1 MEQPYMAGDVLALD
15 TAESLESA
23 EAHGSPEAHSA
34 STTTLRATPKD
45 VARYHRAIFLRC
57 ALTFGTMALCHFG
70 YLPIWVLLVAN
81 LVLYPEIY
89 LRIHDIG
96 HSSPAKRFGWV
107 ARFVPISNPIWGG
120 TRVFATIHR
129 EHHKNLGTDRDPW
142 LPYYTGHP
150 LRALFFNFIEPEYSF
165 RAFVRQEGVDREL
178 VLNVL
183 FNLAGL
189 VVGLCVFQWT
199 YVIHLLSQRVVHM
212 VGIFFFNF
220 YTHRETL
227 RESAPIGTWERA
239 EELRPVLPVL
249 RLLWGKDTI
258 DGLIYHNRHHCLGQQ
273 HIPVQNYKHLVD
285 TRAYTHFHDEWPI
298 TAIKKLNG

>member
-1 MEQPYMAGDVLALD
+1 MQSEYQFVSAQSPSSEEPGNAEPGSLADLRS
-15 TAESLESA
+15 TAS
-23 EAHGSPEAHSA
+23 
-34 STTTLRATPKD
+34 D
-45 VARYHRAIFLRC
+45 VARYHRSILIRC
-57 ALTFGTMALCHFG
+57 AATFSAMVLCHYG
-70 YLPIWVLLVAN
+70 YLPILLLLIAN

-96 HSSPAKRFGWV
+96 HGTSERRFGWA
-107 ARFVPISNPIWGG
+107 ARFVPVSNPIWGG

-129 EHHKNLGTDRDPW
+129 EHHKSLGTDQDPW

-183 FNLAGL
+183 YNGLGL
-189 VVGLCVFQWT
+189 VVGLAVFQWT
-199 YVIHLLSQRVVHM
+199 FVIHLLSQRVVHA

-220 YTHRETL
+220 YTHRESL
-227 RESAPIGTWERA
+227 SARAPIGTWERA
-239 EELRPVLPVL
+239 DELRSVLPLL

-258 DGLIYHNRHHCLGQQ
+258 DGLVFHNRHHCIGQQ
-273 HIPVQNYKHLVD
+273 HVPVQNYKRLVD
-285 TRAYTHFHDEWPI
+285 TGVYTRFHESWPI
-298 TAIKKLNG
+298 TAIKKL